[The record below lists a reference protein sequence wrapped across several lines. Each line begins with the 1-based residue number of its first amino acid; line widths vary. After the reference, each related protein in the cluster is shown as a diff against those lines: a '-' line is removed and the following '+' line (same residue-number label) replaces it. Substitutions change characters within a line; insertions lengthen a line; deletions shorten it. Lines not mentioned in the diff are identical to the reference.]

1 MLIKSYD
8 QFLFE
13 SIIQASDDFIKILK
27 SMKGDRVADELLE
40 LLPNDIKTNYNF
52 IKLSNELGKLSFL
65 PDAQATRRLSA
76 GDSQEDIF
84 ASASNQTTI
93 NRLVKSILDAN
104 GIQVSDPALEGFG
117 NRFKAKMSLLINKD
131 IDIRLVEGEDV
142 RKWYHEKTYTRVK
155 RGTLQSSCMRHDHCQ
170 DYFGIYVKNTSVVK
184 LIIKVDDSDNLRA
197 RALLWTTDKGYYID
211 RVYWTH
217 EEEENLLVDWAKL
230 KFGDI
235 MSFNNG
241 DDEKKMTVRLSNTNF
256 DLYPYMD
263 TFRFLIDN
271 KLQTWQPEK
280 PGNFKELCETDGGY
294 ISGNQVWSE
303 YYGEY
308 IEAVDAVW
316 SSILG
321 SRLHKDDS
329 IYSEYLEDNIP
340 ERNSV
345 KSEKFGIIYLP
356 HSVRIVD
363 EKGKSDI
370 YPSQEVNDIEWLKEE
385 SEGIYYHISL
395 ADRFEKVMGTWFKK
409 GTAVLAYRLSENG
422 MQKAKEIYLYKN
434 LYVTKLDVE
443 IFNFEVE
450 GMIFAT
456 TKSLIAETYRYTGL
470 NDIIELIK
478 NQKCSDDLK
487 EKKINE
493 QKEFDK
499 YLREVQKDNIYI
511 EVNEAIDKVGSRKKL
526 HDMWIEAVDKSD
538 DITEEAWNEMT
549 RVTLTQEKLDL
560 FKTALRR
567 FRAGGDTFTAE
578 ETQKILRENTRLL
591 SLFNTVATSRARI
604 IEKYFANDVVIY
616 YALKHLA

>member
-1 MLIKSYD
+1 M
-8 QFLFE
+8 E
-13 SIIQASDDFIKILK
+13 
-27 SMKGDRVADELLE
+27 GDKVADLL
-40 LLPNDIKTNYNF
+40 LGILPNDIKTNYNF

-65 PDAQATRRLSA
+65 PDAQANRRLSA

-104 GIQVSDPALEGFG
+104 GIKVSDPALEGFG

-131 IDIRLVEGEDV
+131 IDIRLVEGDDV

-184 LIIKVDDSDNLRA
+184 LIIKVDDSGNLTA

-235 MSFNNG
+235 MSFNYD
-241 DDEKKMTVRLSNTNF
+241 DDEKKMSVRLSNTNF

-271 KLQTWQPEK
+271 KLQTWQPVK

-308 IEAVDAVW
+308 IEAEDAVW
-316 SSILG
+316 SSILR
-321 SRLHKDDS
+321 SRLHRDDS

-340 ERNSV
+340 EGNSV
-345 KSEKFGIIYLP
+345 KSKKFGIIYAP
-356 HSVRIVD
+356 NSVKVVD
-363 EKGKSDI
+363 EKGESDI
-370 YPSQEVNDIEWLKEE
+370 YPSEEVSDKEWLKEE
-385 SEGIYYHISL
+385 SEEIYYHKSL
-395 ADRFEKVMGTWFKK
+395 ADRLEKVMGMWFKK

-422 MQKAKEIYLYKN
+422 IKESKEIYLSTNHYA
-434 LYVTKLDVE
+434 TKLDVE
-443 IFNFEVE
+443 VFDFEVNSE
-450 GMIFAT
+450 VAAMIIAI
-456 TKSLIAETYRYTGL
+456 TKSDIAENYRYTGL

-478 NQKCSDDLK
+478 NQKCSDDIK
-487 EKKINE
+487 EKKISE

-499 YLREVQKDNIYI
+499 YLREVQKDRVYI

-526 HDMWIEAVDKSD
+526 HDMWVEAVNKSE
-538 DITEEAWNEMT
+538 DIIKETWNET
-549 RVTLTQEKLDL
+549 TTSVALTQEKLDL

-578 ETQKILRENTRLL
+578 ETRKILRENTRLL
-591 SLFNTVATSRARI
+591 SLYNIVSTSRIKIRD
-604 IEKYFANDVVIY
+604 KYFENDNVLYGGIGTFD
-616 YALKHLA
+616 LN